1 MGVKRRDAA
10 RARAAILLALVV
22 FFVLAAAV
30 AGRASAADAVA
41 PWQSFDALDSA
52 LFDAELAATT
62 HDGDARAAAG
72 HRAAVAAGR
81 LADGFDPS
89 AAESAA
95 RLQRT
100 ADAVA
105 TERDGVDLAATTA
118 TARAAA
124 LAGAY
129 QTILAATRA
138 GDLDRA
144 RAWLLVREFKPVTRF
159 SHPSAASSVAIAALA
174 DGVVP
179 RARAVGTQTRGGTG
193 SIANPAQNSP

>member
-10 RARAAILLALVV
+10 RARGAILLALVV

-62 HDGDARAAAG
+62 DDGDARAAAG

-89 AAESAA
+89 AARA
-95 RLQRT
+95 RLACSGLRMRSRPSGT
-100 ADAVA
+100 AS
-105 TERDGVDLAATTA
+105 TWR
-118 TARAAA
+118 
-124 LAGAY
+124 
-129 QTILAATRA
+129 
-138 GDLDRA
+138 
-144 RAWLLVREFKPVTRF
+144 
-159 SHPSAASSVAIAALA
+159 
-174 DGVVP
+174 
-179 RARAVGTQTRGGTG
+179 
-193 SIANPAQNSP
+193 